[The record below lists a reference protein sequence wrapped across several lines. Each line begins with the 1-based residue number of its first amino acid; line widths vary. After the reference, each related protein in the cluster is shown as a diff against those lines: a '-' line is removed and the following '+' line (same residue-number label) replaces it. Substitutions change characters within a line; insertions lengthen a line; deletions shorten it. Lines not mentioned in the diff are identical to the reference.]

1 MATEPIRVLVA
12 DDHPTVRAGVRALL
26 EMVDGIRVIGEVDTS
41 DDAIRVAAREQP
53 DVVMMDLRMPGAGG
67 VEATRTI
74 ARDHPGIAVLVF
86 TMVADSD
93 AVWAAI
99 RAGARGYLLKESG
112 SAELARAV
120 QAVAQGEFITSPAI
134 ATRISAFF
142 TTSDRLSRA
151 PEAFP
156 VLTTREREILDLIAQ
171 GRNNAYLAHHLRL
184 SPKTVRNHISNVFA
198 KLHVADRAEAIVRAR
213 EAGLGG
219 ATETARG
226 PR

>member
-1 MATEPIRVLVA
+1 MVTEPIRVLVA

-26 EMVDGIRVIGEVDTS
+26 EMVDGIEVIGDVDTS
-41 DDAIRVAAREQP
+41 GDAIRVAGEEQP
-53 DVVMMDLRMPGAGG
+53 DVVMMDLRMPGVGG
-67 VEATRTI
+67 VEATRVI
-74 ARDHPGIAVLVF
+74 AQEHPGVAVLVF

-134 ATRISAFF
+134 ATRISTFF
-142 TTSDRLSRA
+142 AASDRSERV

-156 VLTTREREILDLIAQ
+156 VLTAREREILDLIAQ
-171 GRNNAYLAHHLRL
+171 GRNNAYLARHLRL
-184 SPKTVRNHISNVFA
+184 SPKTVRNHISNIFA

-219 ATETARG
+219 ATEAAGGHR
-226 PR
+226 

>member
-26 EMVDGIRVIGEVDTS
+26 ETVDGIEVIGEVGDS
-41 DDAIRVAAREQP
+41 DDAICVAAREQP
-53 DVVMMDLRMPGAGG
+53 DVVIMDLRMPGVGG
-67 VEATRTI
+67 IEATRRIT
-74 ARDHPGIAVLVF
+74 REHPNVTVLVF
-86 TMVADSD
+86 TMVADGD
-93 AVWAAI
+93 TVWAAI

-112 SAELARAV
+112 AAELVRAV

-134 ATRISAFF
+134 AARIFAFF
-142 TTSDRLSRA
+142 AADRSDRA
-151 PEAFP
+151 PGAFP
-156 VLTTREREILDLIAQ
+156 VLTAREREILELVAQ
-171 GRNNAYLAHHLRL
+171 GRNNAYLARHLRL

-219 ATETARG
+219 VTETTSGQR
-226 PR
+226 